1 MGHIIAD
8 LQEKFKRGNIYMR
21 LIFINAG
28 IFIITTLLTVSLQLF
43 NRSIPHLFD
52 LFELPASF
60 ERLISQPW
68 SIITYMFMHA
78 GLLHIL
84 FNMLWL
90 YWFGSLFLY
99 FFSAKHLRGLYIL
112 GGVFGGLLYMT
123 AYNVFPYFSQVIEST
138 TLVGASASV
147 LAIVAATAYRE
158 PNYRVQLFLF
168 GTVRLK
174 YLAIIVIGSDL
185 LFITSENAGGHLAHL
200 GGALGGVLFAYCLTK
215 GIDLT
220 NWINKIID
228 GIVSLFSTKKWKR
241 KTKMKVEYNNSFNR
255 KQDYNYNAQKKAQ
268 SDEVDRILEKLKKS
282 GYDSLSTEE
291 KKNLFDASKR

>member
-28 IFIITTLLTVSLQLF
+28 LFIVTTLVSVFLQLF
-43 NRSIPHLFD
+43 NRSIPQLFD

-78 GLLHIL
+78 GFMHIL

-112 GGVFGGLLYMT
+112 GGIFGGLLYMI
-123 AYNVFPYFSQVIEST
+123 AYNVFPFFSQVIETT

-174 YLAIIVIGSDL
+174 YLALIVIGSDL

-200 GGALGGVLFAYCLTK
+200 GGALGGVLFAFCLAK

-220 NWINKIID
+220 SWINKLLD
-228 GIVSLFSTKKWKR
+228 GIVSIFCIKSWKR
-241 KTKMKVEYNNSFNR
+241 KPKMKVEYNNSFNR

-282 GYDSLSTEE
+282 GYDSLTTEE

>member
-1 MGHIIAD
+1 
-8 LQEKFKRGNIYMR
+8 MR

-28 IFIITTLLTVSLQLF
+28 IFIVTTLVSVFLQLF
-43 NRSIPHLFD
+43 NRSIPQLFD

-78 GLLHIL
+78 GFMHIL

-112 GGVFGGLLYMT
+112 GGIFGGLLYMI
-123 AYNVFPYFSQVIEST
+123 AYNVFPFFSQVIETT

-174 YLAIIVIGSDL
+174 YLALIVIGSDL

-200 GGALGGVLFAYCLTK
+200 GGALGGVLFAFCLAK

-220 NWINKIID
+220 SWINKLLD
-228 GIVSLFSTKKWKR
+228 GIVSIFCIKSWKR
-241 KTKMKVEYNNSFNR
+241 KPKMKVEYNNSFNR

-282 GYDSLSTEE
+282 GYDSLTTEE

>member
-8 LQEKFKRGNIYMR
+8 LQEKFKHGNIYMR

-28 IFIITTLLTVSLQLF
+28 IFIVTTLLTVSLQLF
-43 NRSIPHLFD
+43 NRTIPQLFD

-60 ERLISQPW
+60 ERLIGQPW

-78 GLLHIL
+78 GFMHIL

-112 GGVFGGLLYMT
+112 GGIFGGLLYMI

-174 YLAIIVIGSDL
+174 YLALIVIGSDL

-220 NWINKIID
+220 SWINKLLD
-228 GIVSLFSTKKWKR
+228 GILTLFSGKSWKR
-241 KTKMKVEYNNSFNR
+241 KPKMKVEYNNSYNR

-282 GYDSLSTEE
+282 GYDSLTTEE